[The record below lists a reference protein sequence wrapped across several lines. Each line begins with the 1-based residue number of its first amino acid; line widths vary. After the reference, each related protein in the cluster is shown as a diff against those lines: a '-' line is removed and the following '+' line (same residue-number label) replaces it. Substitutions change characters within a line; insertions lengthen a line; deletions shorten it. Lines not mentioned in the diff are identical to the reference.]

1 MAMPVNVQLNLDC
14 RLPVDVL
21 TRLESELAAK
31 GECLDYL
38 VEKLLLAEVGIDIDK
53 LSSIQNY
60 GGSSGQKTIKY
71 AEYLQTK

>member
-1 MAMPVNVQLNLDC
+1 MLLSIDVKLNLDC

-21 TRLESELAAK
+21 TLLERKLAAR

-38 VEKLLLAEVGIDIDK
+38 VEKLLLAEVGINIDR
-53 LSSIQNY
+53 LVETHPHSVH
-60 GGSSGQKTIKY
+60 GGEVITY